1 MAILPH
7 TGIETLPAGTT
18 NVQGIID
25 NNFAILDSEYAS
37 HHVIPSS
44 TSITIDSA
52 DGRTQEMDISG
63 NNVTITGFTNADPG
77 KNIFVVLHSANAR
90 NVTVPAAW
98 EPTGV
103 AVDAAGE
110 TVVSN
115 HPTHEVVAG
124 SALCLLIIPGVALT
138 TYAIL

>member
-37 HHVIPSS
+37 HYVIPSA
-44 TSITIDSA
+44 TSIVIDSQN
-52 DGRTQEMDISG
+52 GRTQEMDISG
-63 NNVTITGFTNADPG
+63 NNLQITNFVNADPG
-77 KNIFVVLHSANAR
+77 KNIFIVFHATNAR
-90 NVTVPAAW
+90 NVTVPSAW
-98 EPTGV
+98 EPTGT
-103 AVDAAGE
+103 AVDALGE

-115 HPTHEVVAG
+115 HPTHEVVAD
-124 SALCLLIIPGVALT
+124 SALVLMIIPGVALT